1 LRTLISSPSI
11 AENQCNPTNTEID
24 LMVSR
29 DIERRNTILLVTIL
43 LIIAMIPVYLAY
55 VDGLASLVVTVWYVI
70 MITFLSL
77 LIGLFYYL
85 Y

>member
-1 LRTLISSPSI
+1 
-11 AENQCNPTNTEID
+11 
-24 LMVSR
+24 MVSR